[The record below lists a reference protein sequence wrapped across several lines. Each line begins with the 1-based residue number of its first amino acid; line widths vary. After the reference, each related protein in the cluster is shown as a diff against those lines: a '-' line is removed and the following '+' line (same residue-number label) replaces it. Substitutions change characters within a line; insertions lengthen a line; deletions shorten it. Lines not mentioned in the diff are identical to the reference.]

1 MSKNFN
7 DLTIRLNKF
16 IAKSGLCSRREADT
30 FINNGRVSVN
40 DIVIK
45 KMGTL
50 VNKNDLVKVD
60 NKRIF
65 PEKKIYILLNKP
77 KDFITTNKDTQNRK
91 IVINLIK
98 GVKERIFP
106 VGRLDRNTTGL
117 LLLTNDGELA
127 KKLIHPSHKI
137 KKIYSIELD
146 KPITKYDL
154 NKIIKGIKI
163 DNEKINFDKVNLI
176 NNKKELGVEIH
187 IGKNRIIR
195 KIFESLNYKVV
206 KLDRVMFGPLT
217 KKDLPRGK
225 WKFLDQ
231 KELRLIKNFTK

>member
-1 MSKNFN
+1 MNKNSN
-7 DLTIRLNKF
+7 ELSIRLNKF
-16 IAKSGLCSRREADT
+16 IAKSGLCSRREADI
-30 FINNGRVSVN
+30 FISNGRVSVN
-40 DIVIK
+40 DNKVIK
-45 KMGTL
+45 MGIL

-65 PEKKIYILLNKP
+65 PEKKIYVLLNKP
-77 KDFITTNKDTQNRK
+77 KDFITTNKDTHNRK

-106 VGRLDRNTTGL
+106 VGRLDRKTTGL

-146 KPITKYDL
+146 KPITKTDF
-154 NKIIKGIKI
+154 NKINDGIKI
-163 DNEKINFDKVNLI
+163 DNEKINFDKINLI

-195 KIFESLNYKVV
+195 KVFESLNYKVI

-231 KELRLIKNFTK
+231 KELRLLKNFTK

>member
-1 MSKNFN
+1 MNKNFN

-40 DIVIK
+40 DVVIK

-77 KDFITTNKDTQNRK
+77 KDFITTNKDTHNRK

-117 LLLTNDGELA
+117 LLLTNDGELE

-146 KPITKYDL
+146 KPITKHDL
-154 NKIIKGIKI
+154 NKIIEGIKI

>member
-1 MSKNFN
+1 MNSNE
-7 DLTIRLNKF
+7 LIIRLNKF
-16 IAKSGLCSRREADT
+16 IAKSGLCSRREADI
-30 FINNGRVSVN
+30 FINKGRVSVN
-40 DIVIK
+40 DIIIK

-77 KDFITTNKDTQNRK
+77 KDFITTNKDTHNRK

-106 VGRLDRNTTGL
+106 VGRLDRKTTGL
-117 LLLTNDGELA
+117 LLLTNDGELS

-146 KPITKYDL
+146 KPITKNDF
-154 NKIIKGIKI
+154 NKIKEGIEI
-163 DNEKINFDKVNLI
+163 DDEKINFDKITLI
-176 NNKKELGVEIH
+176 NNKELGVEIH

-195 KIFESLNYKVV
+195 KIFESLNYKVL

-225 WKFLDQ
+225 WKFLNQ
-231 KELRLIKNFTK
+231 KELRLLKNFTK

>member
-1 MSKNFN
+1 MNKNS
-7 DLTIRLNKF
+7 DELSIRLNKF
-16 IAKSGLCSRREADT
+16 IAKSGLCSRREADI
-30 FINNGRVSVN
+30 FISNGRVSVN
-40 DIVIK
+40 DNKVIK
-45 KMGTL
+45 MGIL

-65 PEKKIYILLNKP
+65 PEKKIYVLLNKP
-77 KDFITTNKDTQNRK
+77 KDFITTNKDTHNRK

-106 VGRLDRNTTGL
+106 VGRLDRKTTGL

-146 KPITKYDL
+146 KPITKTDF
-154 NKIIKGIKI
+154 NKINDGIKI
-163 DNEKINFDKVNLI
+163 DNEKINFDKINLI

-195 KIFESLNYKVV
+195 KVFESLNYKVI

-231 KELRLIKNFTK
+231 KELRLLKNFTK